1 MNPYKVFIVGHEG
14 TTGLRI
20 HERLS
25 GRKDITLLSIS
36 DEDRKNI
43 DVIASIAKT
52 RISCSCACL
61 MRPPKRWWLLLA
73 IILARLSTHPQHL
86 ERLMIG
92 PMAFPELGESYKN
105 DIKRNNISQILAV
118 MQAGMIACIAPLEK
132 QALPQ

>member
-43 DVIASIAKT
+43 DVIASIAKDAD
-52 RISCSCACL
+52 IVFLCL
-61 MRPPKRWWLLLA
+61 PDAASKEVAALLA
-73 IILARLSTHPQHL
+73 IILARLSTHPQRL

-92 PMAFPELGESYKN
+92 PMAFPNLAKA
-105 DIKRNNISQILAV
+105 IKTILKRNNISQILAV
-118 MQAGMIACIAPLEK
+118 MQAA
-132 QALPQ
+132 